1 VTTGYFAGL
10 TLGRIILIPVTNWLG
25 NGNSIYILYVLFS
38 IAENVERTAL
48 IISTILAMA
57 LELVI
62 WFTESIP
69 GNAVCFALV
78 GIFLGP
84 CYPIVVMTVVDVIPP
99 ELQGGSIGWLASL
112 GQGGSAIM
120 PLYVTFS
127 QPIARADRIVS
138 LVQSLIM

>member
-1 VTTGYFAGL
+1 MTTGYFAGL

-25 NGNSIYILYVLFS
+25 NGNSIYILYVPFS

-120 PLYVTFS
+120 PLYVIYP
-127 QPIARADRIVS
+127 QPFAQADRIVS
-138 LVQSLIM
+138 LAQSLIM

>member
-1 VTTGYFAGL
+1 MTTGYFAGL

>member
-1 VTTGYFAGL
+1 M
-10 TLGRIILIPVTNWLG
+10 
-25 NGNSIYILYVLFS
+25 S
-38 IAENVERTAL
+38 
-48 IISTILAMA
+48 STILAMA

-62 WFTESIP
+62 WFTDSIP

-120 PLYVTFS
+120 PLYVPF
-127 QPIARADRIVS
+127 PCHLNGADAIVL

>member
-1 VTTGYFAGL
+1 
-10 TLGRIILIPVTNWLG
+10 
-25 NGNSIYILYVLFS
+25 
-38 IAENVERTAL
+38 
-48 IISTILAMA
+48 MA

-62 WFTESIP
+62 WFTDSIP

-120 PLYVTFS
+120 PLYVILFRLLAS
-127 QPIARADRIVS
+127 CHLGRQKRS
-138 LVQSLIM
+138 

>member
-1 VTTGYFAGL
+1 
-10 TLGRIILIPVTNWLG
+10 
-25 NGNSIYILYVLFS
+25 
-38 IAENVERTAL
+38 
-48 IISTILAMA
+48 MA

-120 PLYVTFS
+120 PLYVAFFPFFPFFPFLDYAKRVELT
-127 QPIARADRIVS
+127 R
-138 LVQSLIM
+138 

>member
-1 VTTGYFAGL
+1 MTTGYFAGL

-120 PLYVTFS
+120 PLYVIFS
-127 QPIARADRIVS
+127 QPFA
-138 LVQSLIM
+138 

>member
-1 VTTGYFAGL
+1 
-10 TLGRIILIPVTNWLG
+10 
-25 NGNSIYILYVLFS
+25 
-38 IAENVERTAL
+38 
-48 IISTILAMA
+48 MA

-120 PLYVTFS
+120 PLYVILLHLRTLLILQHHWS
-127 QPIARADRIVS
+127 HCKSRMSS
-138 LVQSLIM
+138 LPLAALRDETDQ

>member
-1 VTTGYFAGL
+1 LARKRELDLRLVRCFLSYRGVHDPEQTL
-10 TLGRIILIPVTNWLG
+10 TD
-25 NGNSIYILYVLFS
+25 
-38 IAENVERTAL
+38 
-48 IISTILAMA
+48 STILAMA

-62 WFTESIP
+62 WFTDSIP

-120 PLYVTFS
+120 PLYVFS
-127 QPIARADRIVS
+127 FLAFLSIREKWS
-138 LVQSLIM
+138 

>member
-1 VTTGYFAGL
+1 
-10 TLGRIILIPVTNWLG
+10 
-25 NGNSIYILYVLFS
+25 
-38 IAENVERTAL
+38 
-48 IISTILAMA
+48 MA

-120 PLYVTFS
+120 PLYVIFS
-127 QPIARADRIVS
+127 QPFARADRIVS

>member
-1 VTTGYFAGL
+1 ML
-10 TLGRIILIPVTNWLG
+10 TD
-25 NGNSIYILYVLFS
+25 
-38 IAENVERTAL
+38 
-48 IISTILAMA
+48 STIIAMA

-62 WFTESIP
+62 WFTDSIP

-84 CYPIVVMTVVDVIPP
+84 CYPIVVMTVVDIIPP

-120 PLYVTFS
+120 PLYVLLFPLTVT
-127 QPIARADRIVS
+127 IADTDDQYHWSYRESCKSHSHRCGCV
-138 LVQSLIM
+138 

>member
-1 VTTGYFAGL
+1 MTTGYFAGL

-25 NGNSIYILYVLFS
+25 NGNSIYILYVPFS

-120 PLYVTFS
+120 PLYVIFS
-127 QPIARADRIVS
+127 QPFARADRIVS

>member
-25 NGNSIYILYVLFS
+25 NGNSIYILYVPILRY
-38 IAENVERTAL
+38 RTRLYILVKTL

-62 WFTESIP
+62 WFTDSIP

-120 PLYVTFS
+120 PLYVHC
-127 QPIARADRIVS
+127 PR
-138 LVQSLIM
+138 LVLELTK

>member
-1 VTTGYFAGL
+1 VSPA
-10 TLGRIILIPVTNWLG
+10 
-25 NGNSIYILYVLFS
+25 LYTSRHPRQVL
-38 IAENVERTAL
+38 AELKN
-48 IISTILAMA
+48 STILAMA

-62 WFTESIP
+62 WFTDSIP

-120 PLYVTFS
+120 PL
-127 QPIARADRIVS
+127 
-138 LVQSLIM
+138 